1 MRSMSNQNGM
11 VLILALLIL
20 LSLTI
25 LGVSAVSS
33 SLSQNK
39 MAISMQRSGQAFD
52 AAEAALAGVFFEAE
66 DEVLLRDASKVDP
79 LSEARQGVQFNPD
92 IDSLSCF
99 DNGWTNRQVTTSGLA
114 VGVEHKNSGNYQT
127 DMRTDSWSRTAFIRE
142 QACRGSSNV
151 IGGSN
156 VNCHVFVVRGCGK
169 VAERSTVVA
178 NTVTAAVLAPASQ

>member
-1 MRSMSNQNGM
+1 MKAVTHQQGM
-11 VLILALLIL
+11 VLVLALLVL

-39 MAISMQRSGQAFD
+39 MAVSMQRSGMAFD

-66 DEVLLRDASKVDP
+66 DEVLLTDDTKKDP
-79 LSEARQGVQFNPD
+79 LTEARQGTQFDPD
-92 IDSLSCF
+92 NDTMSCF
-99 DNGWTNRQVTTSGLA
+99 DNGWTARNVTTA
-114 VGVEHKNSGNYQT
+114 VLSPGTEHTNSGNYQS
-127 DMRTDSWSRTAFIRE
+127 DMRTQSWSRTAFIRE

-169 VAERSTVVA
+169 VSERSTVVA
-178 NTVTAAVLAPASQ
+178 NTVTAAVMAPASQ